1 MINHPAAKAIVA
13 ALVAGLT
20 AALVAAQT
28 AIPMS
33 DAAHGWVSVGLAFLG
48 AVAVPVAVYAQP
60 NAKDKDDNSSDLPL
74 HMPLRGTE
82 PDRPVP

>member
-13 ALVAGLT
+13 AIVVGLT

-33 DAAHGWVSVGLAFLG
+33 DAAHGWVSVTLAFLG
-48 AVAVPVAVYAQP
+48 AVAAPIAVYQQP
-60 NAKDKDDNSSDLPL
+60 NAPKDPDDDP
-74 HMPLRGTE
+74 PA
-82 PDRPVP
+82 V